1 MEQSPQNSKSA
12 SRRVASGMLPRN
24 RRMVQEQLGRLQMP
38 WRFTLVTVLVSL
50 AAIIWLSQT
59 STLVSLGYRIGDM
72 EREMTV
78 LNRDA
83 EQLRSQIAQYE
94 NPVRVEE
101 IARSKL
107 GMVQATKVVYIK
119 VPAGPVYKDKDSSS
133 ALDAKLYP
141 INAWWRELR
150 ESLPQLN
157 KP

>member
-1 MEQSPQNSKSA
+1 MEQAPENRKSA

-24 RRMVQEQLGRLQMP
+24 RRVVQEQLGRLQMP
-38 WRFTLVTVLVSL
+38 WRFTLVTLLVSL

-72 EREMTV
+72 EREMIV

-101 IARSKL
+101 IARTKL
-107 GMVQATKVVYIK
+107 GMVQATKVVYVK
-119 VPAGPVYKDKDSSS
+119 VPAGPVR
-133 ALDAKLYP
+133 DARNSTDARLYP